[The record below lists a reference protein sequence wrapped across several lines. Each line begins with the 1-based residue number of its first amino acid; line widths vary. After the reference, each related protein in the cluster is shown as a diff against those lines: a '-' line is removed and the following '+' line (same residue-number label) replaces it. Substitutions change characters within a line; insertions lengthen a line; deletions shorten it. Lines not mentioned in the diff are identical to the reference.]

1 MIDEGQGVSGP
12 SPGRLHWAVALVVV
26 FLVCVNVV
34 DIRIAHASLV
44 LGPAGAVGLLALAR
58 WAGLSWQEVGLG
70 AGTWRR
76 GLIWAFG
83 AIGAVA
89 VVFAAGAALPLTR
102 DAFRDTRYDLG
113 WEHALLTAFL
123 LIPLG
128 TVLFEEVAFR
138 GVLWGLLR
146 RGHRTW
152 VATVVSSVLFGLW
165 HVLPSLGLAAD
176 NQAIGSTVGKGT
188 SGEAISVLGTVL
200 FTGLAGVVFCEL
212 RRRSGSLLASAGLHW
227 ATNGLGVLAAAS
239 IWAWGSSR

>member
-1 MIDEGQGVSGP
+1 MNSSPLQVSGVP
-12 SPGRLHWAVALVVV
+12 PGRLRWALAVVV
-26 FLVCVNVV
+26 AVLVAVNVIDV
-34 DIRIAHASLV
+34 RVAHASLV
-44 LGPAGAVGLLALAR
+44 LGPAGAAGLLAVAR
-58 WAGLSWQEVGLG
+58 WAGLSWRELGLG
-70 AGTWRR
+70 SGTWRR
-76 GLIWAFG
+76 GLVWAFG
-83 AIGAVA
+83 AIGAAA

-102 DAFRDTRYDLG
+102 SAFRDARYHLN

-146 RGHRTW
+146 RGHGTW
-152 VATVVSSVLFGLW
+152 VATVVSSALFGVW
-165 HVLPSLGLAAD
+165 HVLPSLSLATN
-176 NQAIGSTVGKGT
+176 NQAIGSAVGKGT

-227 ATNGLGVLAAAS
+227 AVNGLGVLAAAS
-239 IWAWGSSR
+239 VWAWGSR

>member
-1 MIDEGQGVSGP
+1 MRERASGP
-12 SPGRLHWAVALVVV
+12 APGRLTWAVAIVVV
-26 FLVCVNVV
+26 LLVSVNVI

-44 LGPAGAVGLLALAR
+44 LGPAGAAGLLALAR
-58 WAGLSWQEVGLG
+58 WAGLSWQELGLG

-76 GLIWAFG
+76 GLVWAFG
-83 AIGAVA
+83 AIAAVA

-102 DAFRDTRYDLG
+102 GAFRDARYQLG
-113 WEHALLTAFL
+113 WDHAVLTAFL

-146 RGHRTW
+146 RGHGTW
-152 VATVVSSVLFGLW
+152 IATVISSALFGLW
-165 HVLPSLGLAAD
+165 HVLPSLSLATN
-176 NQAIGSTVGKGT
+176 NQAIGNTVGKGT
-188 SGEAISVLGTVL
+188 SGQAISVLGTVL

-239 IWAWGSSR
+239 IWAWGSR

>member
-1 MIDEGQGVSGP
+1 MDMRERTSDLP
-12 SPGRLHWAVALVVV
+12 SGRLHWAVAIIVV
-26 FLVCVNVV
+26 FLVFVNVI

-102 DAFRDTRYDLG
+102 DAFRDTRYELG
-113 WEHALLTAFL
+113 WAHAALTAFL

-146 RGHRTW
+146 RGHGTW
-152 VATVVSSVLFGLW
+152 IATVVSSVLFGLW
-165 HVLPSLGLAAD
+165 HVLPSLSLAAD

-188 SGEAISVLGTVL
+188 SGQVISVLGTVL

-239 IWAWGSSR
+239 LWAWGSSR

>member
-1 MIDEGQGVSGP
+1 VINVREKASSP
-12 SPGRLHWAVALVVV
+12 PPGRLHWAVAVVV
-26 FLVCVNVV
+26 AVLVAVNVI

-44 LGPAGAVGLLALAR
+44 LGPAGTAGLLALAR
-58 WAGLSWQEVGLG
+58 WAGLSWQELGLG
-70 AGTWRR
+70 PGTWRR
-76 GLIWAFG
+76 GLVWAFG

-102 DAFRDTRYDLG
+102 GAFHDARYHLG
-113 WEHALLTAFL
+113 WEHAVLTAFL

-152 VATVVSSVLFGLW
+152 IATVISSALFGLW
-165 HVLPSLGLAAD
+165 HVLPSLSLAAD
-176 NQAIGSTVGKGT
+176 NQAIGTAVGKGT
-188 SGEAISVLGTVL
+188 SGEVISVVGTVL

-239 IWAWGSSR
+239 LWAWGSSR